1 MKLTQ
6 TEKANRY
13 DAITCEI
20 REAKAGYE
28 KLFKDIETELT
39 LPASEQI
46 HAMLVGK
53 KYLLMEV
60 IETMEGWCK

>member
-1 MKLTQ
+1 MKLTLE
-6 TEKANRY
+6 EKANRY
-13 DAITCEI
+13 DAITSDI
-20 REAKAGYE
+20 KEAKAGYE
-28 KLFKDIETELT
+28 RQFKDIETELT

-60 IETMEGWCK
+60 LDTMEGWCK

>member
-13 DAITCEI
+13 DAITSDI
-20 REAKAGYE
+20 KEAKAGFE
-28 KLFKDIETELT
+28 KQFRDIETELT

-60 IETMEGWCK
+60 LDTMEGWCK

>member
-13 DAITCEI
+13 DALVCAVGVTKES
-20 REAKAGYE
+20 YE
-28 KLFKDIETELT
+28 RQLKEIETELT

-60 IETMEGWCK
+60 INTMEGWCK

>member
-20 REAKAGYE
+20 KEAKAGYE
-28 KLFKDIETELT
+28 KQFKDIETELT
-39 LPASEQI
+39 LPASDQI

-53 KYLLMEV
+53 KYLLMDV
-60 IETMEGWCK
+60 LETLGRWC